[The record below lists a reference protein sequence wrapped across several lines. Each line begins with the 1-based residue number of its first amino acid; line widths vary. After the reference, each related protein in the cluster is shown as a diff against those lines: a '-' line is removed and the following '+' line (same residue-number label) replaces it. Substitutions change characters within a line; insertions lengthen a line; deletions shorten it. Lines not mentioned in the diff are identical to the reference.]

1 MGWILAGITF
11 LIAAFSGQ
19 AMNPDV
25 LFIASG
31 LFAIA
36 GSISTVAVNVKPD
49 KENKDDKENEIYDHN
64 QSKES

>member
-19 AMNPDV
+19 TMDPNV

-49 KENKDDKENEIYDHN
+49 KENKDDKENESYDHS